1 LILAVALALS
11 VLVSVNTPT
20 TKLTPLQ
27 SVIRVVIALEE
38 EKESMVGELTFEAI
52 TSTTGYEIAPD
63 L

>member
-1 LILAVALALS
+1 LAVALALS